1 MSKYLVISA
10 LGHDQPG
17 IVDELSRV
25 ILDCRCNIV
34 DSRMSVLGGEFA
46 VILLVSAPDEAAF
59 SSLKDR
65 LPRLEDSIGL
75 TLIMRETRARD
86 ETPSL
91 VPYEI
96 SAVAMDHPGIVHQIA
111 RFFSSQGINIESLAT
126 DRYAAAHTGAP
137 MFAMHMQIS
146 VPADIKIAEL
156 RARFLAFCDDM
167 NIDASLTTG

>member
-1 MSKYLVISA
+1 VSKFLVISA
-10 LGHDQPG
+10 LGQDQPG

-25 ILDCRCNIV
+25 ILDCQCNIV

-46 VILLVSAPDEAAF
+46 VILLVSAPDDE
-59 SSLKDR
+59 SLATLKAR
-65 LPRLEDSIGL
+65 LPQLEDSIGL
-75 TLIMRETRARD
+75 TIIARETTARD
-86 ETPSL
+86 TSPDR
-91 VPYEI
+91 VPYDI
-96 SAVAMDHPGIVHQIA
+96 SAVAIDHPGIVHQIA
-111 RFFSSQGINIESLAT
+111 RFFSSQGINIESLST

-156 RARFLAFCDDM
+156 RGRFLEFCDNL